1 MATKQINHITFQRL
15 ANAYHVAFFS
25 NVKAGIDKYE
35 YNKLGIDDEN
45 YARFCDALEREQ
57 DIVNRSRASALTREL
72 QGYDTLR
79 DNYFRRIYY
88 KLRNAENDSQNPAM
102 TPELIQ
108 NIQVH
113 FLNTY
118 GLNICNEPNQ
128 KETAKLRGF
137 IKDLR
142 QFVPSKLETLEIAN
156 DLTILEQAND
166 NYEKTYMARVA
177 EYAALPAST
186 SLREATEQAYLALSF
201 LIMTLANNP
210 SPEQADMMHARL
222 CERLI
227 NELNLLIKD
236 FKSKAY
242 AGSSSSDDIEED
254 DGSMEL
260 ENQGSM
266 ESENDNTEEV

>member
-1 MATKQINHITFQRL
+1 MATKQINHITFSRL

-35 YNKLGIDDEN
+35 YDKLGIDPEL
-45 YARFCDALEREQ
+45 YARLDNELSREQ

-88 KLRNAENDSQNPAM
+88 KLRNAENDSQNPEM

-113 FLNTY
+113 FLNVY

-137 IKDLR
+137 IRDLR
-142 QFVPSKLETLEIAN
+142 QFVPSKLETLEIDK
-156 DLTILEQAND
+156 DLTILEEAND

-186 SLREATEQAYLALSF
+186 TLREATEQAYLALSF
-201 LIMTLANNP
+201 QIMTLANNP
-210 SPEQADMMHARL
+210 STEQADLMHAKM

-227 NELNLLIKD
+227 NDLNQLIKD

-242 AGSSSSDDIEED
+242 AGSNASDDEINDEEEISDDAIEGVTED
-254 DGSMEL
+254 V
-260 ENQGSM
+260 N
-266 ESENDNTEEV
+266 N

>member
-35 YNKLGIDDEN
+35 YDKLGINDEL
-45 YARFCDALEREQ
+45 YTRFVDQLEREQ

-72 QGYDTLR
+72 QSFDTLR

-88 KLRNAENDSQNPAM
+88 KLRNAENDSQNPEM

-113 FLNTY
+113 FLNVY

-186 SLREATEQAYLALSF
+186 TLREATEQAYLALSF
-201 LIMTLANNP
+201 FIMTLANNP
-210 SPEQADMMHARL
+210 SEEQADKMHARL

-227 NELNLLIKD
+227 NDLNLLIKD

-242 AGSSSSDDIEED
+242 SGSQDVNE
-254 DGSMEL
+254 EL
-260 ENQGSM
+260 E
-266 ESENDNTEEV
+266 EEVSEDVTEDANPVTEV